1 MPSLESSLHKGKAL
15 CRIISRSPTWK
26 QYVDDFR
33 RFSGASIERG
43 RELRDMSTK
52 LKEALDQLVPSIR
65 DATLT
70 GIVKCMS

>member
-1 MPSLESSLHKGKAL
+1 MHKGKAL

-52 LKEALDQLVPSIR
+52 FKEAFDQFVPSIR
-65 DATLT
+65 EAALADRA
-70 GIVKCMS
+70 KCMA